1 MGGGVLSTDLR
12 ISAAGGASTIQDLG
26 RPGFQR
32 YGVSEAGAMDPTALR
47 IANLLVGNDEAEAC
61 IEFAVVGGVYET
73 VGAPRR
79 LAVAGDFAVTVDG
92 VGLSAYQSY
101 DLREGSRLSI
111 GRSASGVYGY
121 LAVHGGFDI
130 ASVLGSR
137 STHVRSGIGGAVLQA
152 GTTLPLR
159 QAHTPSGAAQILPR
173 ASWPQY
179 DGPIRVVLGPQDDFF
194 TPKGIA
200 DFLAGDYRVTLQ
212 SDRMGYRLEGPVV
225 EHAGDFNIVSDGI
238 ALGSI
243 QVPGTGLPIVLLAD
257 RQSTGGYPKIATV
270 VSCDIR
276 RLVQR
281 RPQDVVRFAAVSP
294 DEAEQIAK
302 EDQAAFHLLRS
313 RIRTAIDSDPYDSA
327 RLLQL
332 NLVDGFIDGGV

>member
-1 MGGGVLSTDLR
+1 MNAALR
-12 ISAAGGASTIQDLG
+12 ISAPGGAATIQDLG

-32 YGVSEAGAMDPTALR
+32 YGVPEAGAMDRGALR
-47 IANLLVGNDEAEAC
+47 IANLLVGNDETEAC
-61 IEFAVVGGVYET
+61 IEFAVVGGAYEM
-73 VGAPRR
+73 VGGPGR
-79 LAVAGDFAVTVDG
+79 LAVAGDFTVTVDG
-92 VGLSAYQSY
+92 VKLAAYQSY

-121 LAVHGGFDI
+121 LAVDGGLDI
-130 ASVLGSR
+130 AAVLGSR
-137 STHVRSGIGGAVLQA
+137 STHVRSGIGGGVLQA
-152 GTTLPLR
+152 GMRLPLR
-159 QAHTPSGAAQILPR
+159 QQRESFAVAQILPR

-200 DFLAGDYRVTLQ
+200 DFLAGDYRVSLR
-212 SDRMGYRLEGPVV
+212 SDRMGYRLEGPPIAR
-225 EHAGDFNIVSDGI
+225 AGDFNIVSDGI

-276 RLVQR
+276 RLAQR
-281 RPQDVVRFAAVSP
+281 RPQDVVRFAAVSA
-294 DEAEQIAK
+294 DEAEEIAK
-302 EDQAAFHLLRS
+302 ADQAAFHGLCS
-313 RIRTAIDSDPYDSA
+313 HIRTAIDTDPYDSA

-332 NLVDGFIDGGV
+332 NLVDGFIDGEV